1 MNREHW
7 KARLPFIEAF
17 ANGDDVQIKTMDGQ
31 WKSTETLTFALDPE
45 DYRIAPK
52 EKTGWINIYPDG
64 CGGGKIYE
72 TREDAD
78 SLSAISRIACIQ
90 ITYKEGDGL

>member
-7 KARLPFIEAF
+7 KALLPKIEAF
-17 ANGDDVQIKTMDGQ
+17 ANGEDVQA
-31 WKSTETLTFALDPE
+31 LTSVGKWRSFEEISFTGNPK

-52 EKTGWINIYPDG
+52 EKTGWLNVYKDG
-64 CGGGKIYE
+64 AGGFHE
-72 TREDAD
+72 TREMAD
-78 SLSAISRIACIQ
+78 YYGGIGPRIACIQ

>member
-17 ANGDDVQIKTMDGQ
+17 ANGENVQIKTMDRQ

-45 DYRIAPK
+45 NYRIAPK
-52 EKTGWINIYPDG
+52 EKTGWINIYPHTLG
-64 CGGGKIYE
+64 IHCSKE
-72 TREDAD
+72 QAD
-78 SLSAISRIACIQ
+78 ESSKSDRIACIQ